1 MRLCKY
7 LAHCGAASRRGADAL
22 IFAGRVQVNGET
34 ILEPGR
40 DVAPGDSV
48 LLDGKALEL
57 EGEKVTYAFHK
68 PAGVICS
75 SADPQGRERVAD
87 YFKDLPYRLYTVG
100 RLDYDSEG
108 LILVTNDGDLANMLT
123 HPRHGVEKEY
133 FAVCEGR
140 VSEADRKKL
149 MSGVRLEDG
158 PSAPALVT
166 VLNAHERS
174 TELSIILREGRNR
187 QVRRMMEAVGHPVK
201 KLRRERIGALSLEGL
216 ARGQRRLLSQDEI
229 DEFLVG
235 ADAHSGP

>member
-34 ILEPGR
+34 VLEPGR
-40 DVAPGDSV
+40 DIAPGDTV
-48 LLDGKALEL
+48 LLDNRPLAL
-57 EGEKVTYAFHK
+57 EGEKVVYAFYK

-75 SADPQGRERVAD
+75 SSDPQGRERVAD
-87 YFKDLPYRLYTVG
+87 YFEDLPYRLYTVG

-108 LILVTNDGDLANMLT
+108 LILVTNDGDLANVLT

-140 VSEADRKKL
+140 VSEADRRKL
-149 MSGVRLEDG
+149 MSGVELEDG

-166 VLNAHERS
+166 ILNAHERS
-174 TELSIILREGRNR
+174 TELAIILREGRNR

-201 KLRRERIGALSLEGL
+201 KLRRERIGGITLDGL
-216 ARGQRRLLSQDEI
+216 ARGERRLLSEEEI
-229 DEFLVG
+229 TELKGIV
-235 ADAHSGP
+235 DANSL

>member
-22 IFAGRVQVNGET
+22 IFAGRVTINGET
-34 ILEPGR
+34 VLEPGR
-40 DVAPGDSV
+40 DVAPGDAVS
-48 LLDGKALEL
+48 LDGKALSL
-57 EGEKVTYAFHK
+57 ESEKVVYAFHK

-75 SADPQGRERVAD
+75 SADPEGRKRVAD
-87 YFKDLPYRLYTVG
+87 FFEDVPYRLYTVG

-108 LILVTNDGDLANMLT
+108 LILVTNDGELANLLT

-140 VSEADRKKL
+140 VSEADRRRL
-149 MSGVRLEDG
+149 ASGVQLEDG

-166 VLNAHERS
+166 ILNANAHS
-174 TELSIILREGRNR
+174 TELSVVLREGRNR

-201 KLRRERIGALSLEGL
+201 KL
-216 ARGQRRLLSQDEI
+216 
-229 DEFLVG
+229 
-235 ADAHSGP
+235 

>member
-1 MRLCKY
+1 MRLCKF

-22 IFAGRVQVNGET
+22 IFEGRVQVNGET

-40 DVAPGDSV
+40 NVVPGDSV
-48 LLDGKALEL
+48 LLDGKPLALES
-57 EGEKVTYAFHK
+57 EKVVYAFHK

-75 SADPQGRERVAD
+75 SADPQGRKRVAD
-87 YFKDLPYRLYTVG
+87 YFEDLPYRLYTVG

-108 LILVTNDGDLANMLT
+108 LILVTNDGDLANKLT

-140 VSEADRKKL
+140 VSEANRKKL
-149 MSGVRLEDG
+149 MSGVQLEDG
-158 PSAPALVT
+158 MSAPALVT
-166 VLNAHERS
+166 ILNAHERS

-201 KLRRERIGALSLEGL
+201 KLRRERIGALTLNGL
-216 ARGQRRLLSQDEI
+216 ARGERRLLSLEEI
-229 DEFLVG
+229 AELKGNV
-235 ADAHSGP
+235 DANSM